1 MVALEVERRQSE
13 FGKVKELLSRNYV
26 SHNKFE
32 GCPKNRLFISQSRY
46 LGNLVRPL
54 CGSSEA
60 EKSTSPKELYDEN
73 DPEAVIRAFESNPS
87 LHTNYLAFSEY
98 VKALVKVGRLSE
110 SEFLKTLLRAIS
122 NSAKKEE
129 SSIGGI
135 AALTNV
141 GEPTRDGILETTS
154 APTDMVAA
162 LEGGNFKEQYGI
174 QFGLL
179 QWPSTEFNSII
190 NLNLICTFSV
200 LLFTLFFYITFM
212 YKEVQPSLETSTK
225 LSDMKGVGEAK
236 AELEEIVDYLKDPK
250 HFTRLGG
257 KLPKGILIVGPP
269 GTGKTM
275 LARAIAGEAEVP
287 FFSTSGREF
296 EEMVVGVGA
305 QRVRDLFAAAKK
317 RLPCI
322 IFIDE
327 IDAFGG
333 KLNSNDQMY
342 MKLTLNQML
351 VELDGLKQNE
361 GIIVI
366 GATKSHKLIDE
377 ALLRHGRFDRLVVVR
392 KPDEEGRREILE
404 YHMSKVLKADNVD
417 LMKIAQFT
425 PGFSGAGLANLVNIA
440 ALRAAK
446 DGAEAVSTLDLEFAL
461 DMIIMGSQRKSVVI
475 SEESR
480 EKTAFHECGHAL
492 VAIYT
497 DGANPIDKATIVP
510 HGGYRGR
517 VYYLPRDKD
526 ENRLSRKRM
535 LAKLDVS
542 MGGRVAEVLIFGQS
556 GVNAGACSD
565 IFKATSLAR
574 RMVTRYG
581 MSTEVG
587 PVSHDYFDNGRSM
600 SSETRL
606 LIEKEVKNLLERACN
621 NAKTI
626 LTTHQKELHVLTKAL
641 LKHQTLTG
649 KQIKD
654 LLANG
659 QSRVVKAKAKF
670 GLMICD
676 GMEWNEI
683 E

>member
-1 MVALEVERRQSE
+1 MAASTRLITQQLLTCSIHQTRMQQVERRQSE

-162 LEGGNFKEQYGI
+162 L
-174 QFGLL
+174 
-179 QWPSTEFNSII
+179 
-190 NLNLICTFSV
+190 
-200 LLFTLFFYITFM
+200 
-212 YKEVQPSLETSTK
+212 EVQPSLETSTK